1 MRPTTLPAIRPPFR
15 RSKTNMLIFFEKKL
29 VFLATPKTGSTA
41 IEAAL
46 EPLASLAVQRPPA
59 LKHADLDHY
68 NAFIAPWLKAATG
81 EDFTTVALMR
91 EPLDWLRSWY
101 RFRLRDDDED
111 PVHEMEGIS
120 FEAFANGYLADPAPR
135 PRTGTGTDIGT
146 IHADIGS
153 QSQFLCN
160 GERRVDRVFRYEDI
174 EAFTDFM
181 EERLDC
187 ALILPRL
194 NVPPSVDVSL
204 SPEAEAR
211 LKEVM
216 SRDIALYNAL

>member
-1 MRPTTLPAIRPPFR
+1 
-15 RSKTNMLIFFEKKL
+15 MLIFFEKKL

-59 LKHADLDHY
+59 LKHADLKSYH
-68 NAFIAPWLKAATG
+68 AFIAPWLKAATG

-101 RFRLRDDDED
+101 RFRLRDDNED
-111 PVHEMEGIS
+111 PVHEMEGVS
-120 FEAFANGYLADPAPR
+120 FEQFADGYGTPTGANGANDSGQAA
-135 PRTGTGTDIGT
+135 TS
-146 IHADIGS
+146 HAEIGS
-153 QSQFLCN
+153 QSGFLSHD
-160 GERRVDRVFRYEDI
+160 GQRVDRIFRYEDI

-204 SPEAEAR
+204 SPEAQQR
-211 LKEVM
+211 LSAVM
-216 SRDIALYNAL
+216 AQDLALYQAL

>member
-1 MRPTTLPAIRPPFR
+1 
-15 RSKTNMLIFFEKKL
+15 MLIFFEKKL

-59 LKHADLDHY
+59 LKHADLASYH
-68 NAFIAPWLKAATG
+68 AFIAPWLKAATG
-81 EDFTTVALMR
+81 ADFTTVALMR

-101 RFRLRDDDED
+101 RFRLRDDDEA
-111 PVHEMEGIS
+111 PVHEMEGVT
-120 FEAFANGYLADPAPR
+120 FEQFADGYCAAPA
-135 PRTGTGTDIGT
+135 TGAQGM
-146 IHADIGS
+146 HADIGS
-153 QSQFLCN
+153 QSRFLCH
-160 GERRVDRVFRYEDI
+160 GDRRVDRVFRYEDI

-204 SPEAEAR
+204 SRAAEER
-211 LKEVM
+211 LGGVM
-216 SRDIALYNAL
+216 AQDLALYAQL